1 MVFQRT
7 KAPLKKTTIFTHTFH
22 INKYNIYIYKH
33 IWPKMCL
40 VVNIF
45 FKICIFR
52 IFRFFYV
59 DFKVKVDH
67 LFHLFITEYFLIKI
81 SLLYMKSVVH

>member
-7 KAPLKKTTIFTHTFH
+7 KAPLKKQLFLLIRF
-22 INKYNIYIYKH
+22 IYIYIYIYKH
-33 IWPKMCL
+33 IWPKICM

-52 IFRFFYV
+52 IFWFFYV

-67 LFHLFITEYFLIKI
+67 LFHLFITEYFLLKI